1 MVLELLDI
9 HMQKNKNEAIP
20 NTIHNINSNWTI
32 GLYVIAKTVK
42 LFEESIGVNLSYPEW
57 SNFFLNTALRAQP
70 TKSNVDKFD
79 FIKPKT
85 AVQQKYHNWKV

>member
-42 LFEESIGVNLSYPEW
+42 LFEESIGVNLSYPE
-57 SNFFLNTALRAQP
+57 
-70 TKSNVDKFD
+70 
-79 FIKPKT
+79 
-85 AVQQKYHNWKV
+85 